1 MSCSHHAHGLE
12 LQKWVCP
19 TKVQTLSVY
28 NSGMMK
34 KLLYN
39 ILRCQHRAA
48 LGAASEG
55 FGLVGSAALAF
66 HVHHPAE
73 AQVHIHGLTAAVAVE
88 RSLAEDTDAVVPF
101 KLLAALVA
109 MYLA

>member
-1 MSCSHHAHGLE
+1 
-12 LQKWVCP
+12 
-19 TKVQTLSVY
+19 
-28 NSGMMK
+28 MK
-34 KLLYN
+34 KLIYN

-48 LGAASEG
+48 LGAASEC
-55 FGLVGSAALAF
+55 FGLVGSSALAF

-73 AQVHIHGLTAAVAVE
+73 AQIHIHRFTAAVAVE

-109 MYLA
+109 MYLACHSHSLYSSKVFTSQLPRVKEENSSFSIGWK